1 MKKKT
6 DAYIYKFKH
15 DNKFPDKVSVESL
28 DREINEKVAIIAKYE
43 QDLST
48 GAKGDFTGV
57 AFVSLKTEA
66 MKQELIK
73 RNKVSSWT
81 RFKVAF
87 FGGSTDKG
95 LSLNN
100 QRLYVSQAAEP
111 GDVYW
116 DNLHYT
122 DKQLYLKKLFG
133 VIFTLILL
141 ALCGILIFYLTYE
154 QNILNG
160 NSRATTSSS
169 SNSTA
174 ANATNSITASNST
187 TASNASATNDTVNLI
202 ELPHFLPVKHMDS
215 TENNSTTSSD
225 NSTTSN
231 SSGNATEDNSTN
243 ATSSNSSNATSSESS
258 TSSSTESKIIAYS
271 LALCVTIINKVL
283 CFVIPF
289 IAR

>member
-15 DNKFPDKVSVESL
+15 DNNFPDKVSVESL
-28 DREINEKVAIIAKYE
+28 DREINEKEAIIAKYE

-87 FGGSTDKG
+87 FGGSADKG
-95 LSLNN
+95 LSFQN

-122 DKQLYLKKLFG
+122 DKQLYLKKFLG

-160 NSRATTSSS
+160 TSRSTTTSS

-174 ANATNSITASNST
+174 VNATANST
-187 TASNASATNDTVNLI
+187 NSTATSNASAATNDTVTLI
-202 ELPHFLPVKHMDS
+202 DLPHFLAVKHMDS
-215 TENNSTTSSD
+215 SSD
-225 NSTTSN
+225 NSTTSDN
-231 SSGNATEDNSTN
+231 STSLSDSTGNATNSTN
-243 ATSSNSSNATSSESS
+243 DNSSNSSNATSSESS
-258 TSSSTESKIIAYS
+258 SSSSSMESKIIAYS

-283 CFVIPF
+283 CFVIPY

>member
-28 DREINEKVAIIAKYE
+28 DREINEKEAIIAKYE

-160 NSRATTSSS
+160 NSRATSSS

-174 ANATNSITASNST
+174 VNATANGTNST